1 MLSEKLWNLRN
12 IYLLTQ
18 EDIAKAMGID
28 RSTYAYYKLGRTEPS
43 LDKLMLFATFY
54 QVSADFL
61 LDLPPVKNKKNQK
74 KTEALLRHIHLMR
87 TILLNLPIIRIFDD

>member
-74 KTEALLRHIHLMR
+74 KQRPFWHIHLMR